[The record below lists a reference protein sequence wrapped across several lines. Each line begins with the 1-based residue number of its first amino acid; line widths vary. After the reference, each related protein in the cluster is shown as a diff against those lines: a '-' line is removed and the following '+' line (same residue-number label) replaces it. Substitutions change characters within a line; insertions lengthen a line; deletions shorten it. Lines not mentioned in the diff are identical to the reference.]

1 MKNTAQPHPQFEEAL
16 LHNASAYGVDLNE
29 ELIQRLTGYYQ
40 LLNTWNPRLHLVA
53 PCSADEFA
61 QRHILESLLLLKY
74 LPPHSRVVD
83 IGSGAGL
90 PIIPCLAARA
100 DLSAVMIESS
110 KRKAVF
116 LREVLSLTGISTSA
130 KVIAARFEDVSTPP
144 VDFVTSRALDRF
156 IETLPRLIEWSPQ
169 PSTLLLF
176 GGPDLRNALV
186 NQCLGFEEIS
196 VPNSERRFLFVVE
209 RDQ

>member
-1 MKNTAQPHPQFEEAL
+1 MDRNSEQLDKFEEAL
-16 LHNASAYGVDLNE
+16 LHNASAYGVELNE
-29 ELIQRLTGYYQ
+29 ELISRLADYYQ

-61 QRHILESLLLLKY
+61 QRHILESLFLLTY
-74 LPPHSRVVD
+74 LPQHSRVVD

-90 PIIPCLAARA
+90 PIIPCLTARA
-100 DLSAVMIESS
+100 DLSAVLIESS

-116 LREVLSLTGISTSA
+116 LREALSLTGTSTSA
-130 KVIAARFEDVSTPP
+130 TVIAERFEDVPTPP
-144 VDFVTSRALDRF
+144 ADFVTSRALDRF
-156 IETLPRLIEWSPQ
+156 IETLPGLIDWSPR

-186 NQCLGFEEIS
+186 TQGPGFEEIS

-209 RDQ
+209 RK

>member
-1 MKNTAQPHPQFEEAL
+1 MDTNTEQLEEFKGAL
-16 LHNASAYGVDLNE
+16 TLNASVYGVDLNE
-29 ELIQRLTGYYQ
+29 ELIKRLANYYQ

-61 QRHILESLLLLKY
+61 QRHILESMLLLKY
-74 LPPHSRVVD
+74 LPPRSRVAD

-90 PIIPCLAARA
+90 PIIPCLTARD
-100 DLSAVMIESS
+100 DLSAVIIESS

-116 LREVLSLTGISTSA
+116 LREALSLTGTSTSA
-130 KVIAARFEDVSTPP
+130 KVIPERFEDVPTPP
-144 VDFVTSRALDRF
+144 ADFVTARALDRF
-156 IETLPRLIEWSPQ
+156 IETLPQLIDWSPRL
-169 PSTLLLF
+169 STLLLF

-186 NQCLGFEEIS
+186 KQATGFEEIS

-209 RDQ
+209 RD